1 MPILFMLIKLLS
13 LQIFQEQREQRKV
26 FHNAKDVVT
35 ILTQIIL
42 QREHLQLLIIKRG
55 KIIFFRSVGK
65 SSVCL

>member
-26 FHNAKDVVT
+26 FHNAKDIVT

-55 KIIFFRSVGK
+55 KIFFFRSVGK